1 MSYVWNQLCPTICV
15 YFSTE
20 MDVANIDLDPVRA
33 STKPIQIGEKPLK
46 AYLTEPIAMSIVNI
60 WSWRGK
66 DEMYGALHFNLW

>member
-1 MSYVWNQLCPTICV
+1 
-15 YFSTE
+15 

-60 WSWRGK
+60 WS
-66 DEMYGALHFNLW
+66 